1 MTLRGRLCG
10 GVSWQFAEGGVQDL
24 NVQPLVKAGGEREG
38 GKKKISTA
46 HYLSELPYFTMT
58 PTPRLISL
66 G

>member
-1 MTLRGRLCG
+1 MSR
-10 GVSWQFAEGGVQDL
+10 QFAEGGVQDL
-24 NVQPLVKAGGEREG
+24 NVQPLVKAGE
-38 GKKKISTA
+38 KKFSTA